1 MGCVA
6 SKSVSRHPK
15 WNPDRFKTWD
25 EMRAGLRE
33 AGLEASQLMFAID
46 FTKSNNWSGEKS
58 FHQPLHTLNTPGGN
72 PYERVITMM
81 GTALQGFDD
90 DNLIPAFGFGD
101 VVTTDREVFSFMPDG
116 RPCAGFNQVLDQYR
130 AIVPYALLSGPS
142 TLAPIIRAAVD
153 TVRATGQ
160 YHILVVVTDGQV
172 DDPKGDGAAIVMAS
186 QYPLSIVVVGVGDGP
201 WDEMRKFDD
210 GVCPE
215 WGHARGVGMDGWAG
229 ADICSVFP
237 CPCLHLPALLFPG
250 GRSFRSAFDNF
261 QFVEWNQVSGAQQ
274 HVERMDLEFAV
285 GPSRRSPCREAQPSY
300 RSQLVVRRPPLPEA
314 SAPPPR
320 VAIDVREI
328 APPLAPAM
336 PGMF

>member
-1 MGCVA
+1 
-6 SKSVSRHPK
+6 
-15 WNPDRFKTWD
+15 
-25 EMRAGLRE
+25 MRAGLRE

-210 GVCPE
+210 GLPE
-215 WGHARGVGMDGWAG
+215 R
-229 ADICSVFP
+229 
-237 CPCLHLPALLFPG
+237 
-250 GRSFRSAFDNF
+250 AFDNF

-285 GPSRRSPCREAQPSY
+285 GALQEVPDQYQDIKRLGLLARCREAQPSY

-314 SAPPPR
+314 SAPPPGLR
-320 VAIDVREI
+320 HPWGWCTGGPSWSGSPGWPSTSGRS
-328 APPLAPAM
+328 PRPWPRPCPACSEFED
-336 PGMF
+336 GGTF